1 MNDFIYYFPTII
13 VVMAFLVQQRM
24 VVTPEQLEKKH
35 REIMDDVET
44 RFATNRSVKDLKE
57 QVCEIKEKVDKI
69 YDYIINS

>member
-1 MNDFIYYFPTII
+1 
-13 VVMAFLVQQRM
+13 MAILVQQRM
-24 VVTPEQLEKKH
+24 IVTPEQLERKH
-35 REIMDDVET
+35 REIMDYVET